1 MYSCYNI
8 TMHTVYTVTKK
19 NINSLPGFSLTNRN
33 ISKVNYILVTA

>member
-8 TMHTVYTVTKK
+8 TYRLHSDKK
-19 NINSLPGFSLTNRN
+19 KNSLPGFSLTNRN

>member
-19 NINSLPGFSLTNRN
+19 KNSLPGVSLTNRN